1 MSTTGLQRTNCW
13 RLFRSCTALKNI
25 EFLDLGLDWPCLGLD
40 GADLG
45 GADLG
50 GADLGTILSEDDLSG
65 TAIVGRNPGIMC
77 RLEPMGDVYNISRVA
92 IGQERQNHFPVAVN
106 RESVTWPIQ

>member
-1 MSTTGLQRTNCW
+1 M
-13 RLFRSCTALKNI
+13 ALKNI

-50 GADLGTILSEDDLSG
+50 TILSEDDLSG
-65 TAIVGRNPGIMC
+65 TAIVGCNPGIMC
-77 RLEPMGDVYNISRVA
+77 RLEPMGDMYNISRVA

-106 RESVTWPIQ
+106 HESVTWPIQ